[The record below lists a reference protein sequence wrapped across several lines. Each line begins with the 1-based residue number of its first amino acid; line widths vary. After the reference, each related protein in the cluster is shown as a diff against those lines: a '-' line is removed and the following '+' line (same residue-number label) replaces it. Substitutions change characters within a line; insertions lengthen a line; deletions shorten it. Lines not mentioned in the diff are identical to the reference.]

1 MHRFFTMCSRVNHA
15 SASEIPQT
23 TRLMKLREQGRR
35 IRQEAHVFYFAFKDP
50 RMPWYGRL
58 VAACTVG
65 YLLSPIQLIP
75 SFIPGIGFMDD
86 FLVLALGLKLLRKI
100 TPPDVLTECRKLAES
115 DDRRRQKETRPAVL
129 AAIPVAI
136 AAVWLLLT
144 VTVSAV
150 MTAYIT
156 R

>member
-1 MHRFFTMCSRVNHA
+1 
-15 SASEIPQT
+15 
-23 TRLMKLREQGRR
+23 
-35 IRQEAHVFYFAFKDP
+35 
-50 RMPWYGRL
+50 MPWYGRL